1 MKVEGWLFAAG
12 FFFFAISAVIYGIL
26 SDGEPVGT
34 VALAFTAG
42 LAFLIGYFV
51 LFTARRID
59 PRPEDSKTAEIAEGA
74 GELGFYSPHSWWPLA
89 VAFFAATAFLGIVIG
104 WWLFIIGAIGGGL
117 AVIGMVFEYY
127 RGEPVH

>member
-12 FFFFAISAVIYGIL
+12 FFFFAIAAVVYGVL
-26 SDGEPVGT
+26 SGEPVGT

-42 LAFLIGYFV
+42 LAFLIGYYV

-59 PRPEDSKTAEIAEGA
+59 PRPEDSKTAEISEGA

-89 VAFFAATAFLGIVIG
+89 VAFFAATTFLGIVVG
-104 WWLFIIGAIGGGL
+104 WWLFIIGVVGGGL

-127 RGEPVH
+127 RGDPAH

>member
-12 FFFFAISAVIYGIL
+12 FFFFAIAAVIYGVL
-26 SDGEPVGT
+26 AEEPVGT

-42 LAFLIGYFV
+42 LAFLVGYYL

-59 PRPEDSKTAEIAEGA
+59 PRPEDSTVAEIADGA
-74 GELGFYSPHSWWPLA
+74 GELGFYSPHSWWPLP
-89 VAFFAATAFLGIVIG
+89 VAIFAATAFLGIVVG

-117 AVIGMVFEYY
+117 SVIGLVFEYY
-127 RGEPVH
+127 RGEPAA

>member
-12 FFFFAISAVIYGIL
+12 FFFFAIAAVIYGVL
-26 SDGEPVGT
+26 AEEPVGT

-42 LAFLIGYFV
+42 LAFLVGYYL

-59 PRPEDSKTAEIAEGA
+59 PRPEDSKTAEIVDGA

-89 VAFFAATAFLGIVIG
+89 VAASAAITFLGVAIG
-104 WWLFIIGAIGGGL
+104 WWLFIIGAGCGAL
-117 AVIGMVFEYY
+117 AVVGFVFEYY
-127 RGEPVH
+127 RGEPAA